1 MLRFIVR
8 RFIYALLLLFVASVL
23 IFSGLRVAP
32 GDVTGALVSVTGTTE
47 ITIRNVRERLAL
59 DEPLATQ
66 YATFLKNVLS
76 GDPGN
81 SFISGAR
88 ISDMIRDSG
97 ARTLKLGLAA
107 LILTYALAIPLGVL
121 AAWSRNSPQDQG
133 VRFLAVLGM
142 GIPNFFL
149 AVLLIQLFAVKLQ
162 WLPVAGSEGFK
173 AVILPAVVLAIE
185 SMAINMRLMRSSMLE
200 ELSKDY
206 VRTLKAKGLSTRRV
220 IWVHG
225 LRNALVP
232 VIAFA
237 GIVIPLILGYTLI
250 VEVIFRFEG
259 IGFQLVQAIE
269 TRDYLLAQTLA
280 LLFTAIVIF
289 SNFLADVGHQ
299 LIDPRVREQA
309 RTA

>member
-1 MLRFIVR
+1 MLSFILR
-8 RFIYALLLLFVASVL
+8 RFLYALLLLIVASVL

-32 GDVTGALVSVTGTTE
+32 GDVTGALVSVTGQTE
-47 ITIRNVRERLAL
+47 ITIRNVRERFAL
-59 DEPLATQ
+59 DKPLATQ
-66 YATFLKNVLS
+66 YVTFLKNVLS

-97 ARTLKLGLAA
+97 AKTLKLGFAA
-107 LILTYALAIPLGVL
+107 LIITYVLAIPLGVA
-121 AAWSRNSPQDQG
+121 AAWRRNSLTDQS
-133 VRFLAVLGM
+133 VRLLAVLGM

-149 AVLLIQLFAVKLQ
+149 AVLLIQLFALKLK
-162 WLPVAGSEGFK
+162 WLPVAGSEQWTT
-173 AVILPAVVLAIE
+173 VVLPAVVLAME
-185 SMAINMRLMRSSMLE
+185 SMAINMRLTRSSMLE

-206 VRTLKAKGLSTRRV
+206 VRTLKAKGLAPVRV
-220 IWVHG
+220 VWLHA

-250 VEVIFRFEG
+250 VEVIFRYEG
-259 IGFQLVQAIE
+259 IGFQLVEAIQN
-269 TRDYLLAQTLA
+269 RDYALAQTLA
-280 LLFTAIVIF
+280 LLFTAVVIF
-289 SNFLADVGHQ
+289 SNFLADIGHQ
-299 LIDPRVREQA
+299 LIDPRVRERG